1 MAIHILVN
9 ISRIKGNEILKFGQL
24 IEYNKRN
31 IFKKNHAENK
41 AKRLVSDLILFFK
54 KALYKVKTSFLQ
66 LGFTIF
72 R

>member
-54 KALYKVKTSFLQ
+54 KAF
-66 LGFTIF
+66 I
-72 R
+72 

>member
-1 MAIHILVN
+1 MAIHIFVN
-9 ISRIKGNEILKFGQL
+9 ISRIKDNEILKFGQL

-66 LGFTIF
+66 LGFTMF
-72 R
+72 Q

>member
-1 MAIHILVN
+1 MAIHIFVN
-9 ISRIKGNEILKFGQL
+9 ISRIKDNEILKFGQL

-54 KALYKVKTSFLQ
+54 KALYEVKTSFLQ
-66 LGFTIF
+66 LGFTMF